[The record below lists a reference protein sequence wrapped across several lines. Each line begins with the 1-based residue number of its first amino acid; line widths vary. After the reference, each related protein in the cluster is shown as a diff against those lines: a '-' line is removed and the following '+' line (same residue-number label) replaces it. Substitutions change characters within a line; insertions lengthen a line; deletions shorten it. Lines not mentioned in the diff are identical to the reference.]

1 MDVLQQLLEKIDGYI
16 GNLIDTAQMSDEDKE
31 ALKSH
36 LLAAQE
42 ILARNA
48 QRELGEIVS
57 TLTQAVLSRF

>member
-1 MDVLQQLLEKIDGYI
+1 MVRCKFY
-16 GNLIDTAQMSDEDKE
+16 
-31 ALKSH
+31 

-48 QRELGEIVS
+48 QRELGEIVN

>member
-1 MDVLQQLLEKIDGYI
+1 MDTLDLILKRIDSYVAG
-16 GNLIDTAQMSDEDKE
+16 LIDVADMSDGDKE
-31 ALKSH
+31 ALKTH

-48 QRELGEIVS
+48 QRELGEIVN